1 MNIKSFPR
9 SKPKVLERALFSY
22 FHWLTIV
29 AILQLKASKHFAYFV
44 SVTAVTFTLLN
55 ISLTRE
61 YYLMDNPNNTSTSN
75 NTSYNSHLLLTYG
88 RRTADIFQQCSKLIG
103 KSSKSSCHISFLKC
117 CRDFGLIPKGLRL
130 KNPASS
136 ERSKAVISKA
146 ESLLLT
152 SELNSHRKSFSQ
164 YTRIINNYLVS
175 LKSLTND
182 AEHENIVRLNNIKA
196 SAIMLSAVKTH
207 AKKFQQLL
215 DSSTFHFESPYQT
228 FLQYIE

>member
-1 MNIKSFPR
+1 M
-9 SKPKVLERALFSY
+9 
-22 FHWLTIV
+22 
-29 AILQLKASKHFAYFV
+29 
-44 SVTAVTFTLLN
+44 
-55 ISLTRE
+55 
-61 YYLMDNPNNTSTSN
+61 
-75 NTSYNSHLLLTYG
+75 
-88 RRTADIFQQCSKLIG
+88 
-103 KSSKSSCHISFLKC
+103 KC

-152 SELNSHRKSFSQ
+152 SELNSHRKSLSR
-164 YTRIINNYLVS
+164 YTRINNYLVS

-196 SAIMLSAVKTH
+196 NAIMLSAVKTH

-215 DSSTFHFESPYQT
+215 DISTLHFDSPYQT
-228 FLQYIE
+228 FLQYIERTPRQLSLSIAVPLRDTKPHSKRKTTVVNLSNEHLTKDEIEVLSLGLKFTPTPMNDPSADISSRIQPSIRSLPNGMQSSIANDISHF